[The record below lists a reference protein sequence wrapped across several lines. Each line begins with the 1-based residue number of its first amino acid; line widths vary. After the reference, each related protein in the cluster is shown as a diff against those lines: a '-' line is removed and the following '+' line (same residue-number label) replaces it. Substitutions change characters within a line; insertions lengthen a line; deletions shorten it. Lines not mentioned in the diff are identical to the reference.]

1 MNAILPDTNAYSRYC
16 RGDEFVLEV
25 LTRAKRVY
33 MSIFVVGELIAGFK
47 GGNRDSKNM
56 AVLKEFMSIPTVE
69 FLGAGW
75 KTGEIFG
82 DLKSHLKKAGT
93 PLPINDVWIAA
104 HCLETDS
111 QILTFDVH
119 FQKVPAIRLAEEAFP
134 SPKGA

>member
-16 RGDEFVLEV
+16 RGDEFVLEA
-25 LTRAKRVY
+25 LMRADRVY

-47 GGNRDSKNM
+47 GGNQDSKNM
-56 AVLKEFMSIPTVE
+56 AILEEFLSIPTVE

-75 KTGEIFG
+75 KTAEIFG
-82 DLKSHLKKAGT
+82 DLKSGLKKAGT

-111 QILTFDVH
+111 QILTFDAH
-119 FQKVPAIRLAEEAFP
+119 FQKIPTIRLVENAFL
-134 SPKGA
+134 SPKK